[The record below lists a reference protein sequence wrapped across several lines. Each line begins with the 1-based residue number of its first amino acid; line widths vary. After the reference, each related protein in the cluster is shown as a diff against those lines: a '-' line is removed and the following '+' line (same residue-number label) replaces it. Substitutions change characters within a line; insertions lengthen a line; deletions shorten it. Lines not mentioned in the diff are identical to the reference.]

1 MAFQTNVLRDG
12 QWVTETVD
20 LQAALR
26 ASATD
31 KQAMPSGPEPPVC
44 GVLTK
49 TIVESPITRWILPV
63 CLRSKGH
70 KDVAFIGVSFASLP
84 PTREDDYAFPEL
96 CRWLCFRLCSI
107 LR

>member
-26 ASATD
+26 ASAAE
-31 KQAMPSGPEPPVC
+31 KAAAIPGPEPPVC

-63 CLRSKGH
+63 RLRSKSH
-70 KDVAFIGVSFASLP
+70 KDVAFIGVSCTLPSLIVISHDP
-84 PTREDDYAFPEL
+84 MLALPSSSL
-96 CRWLCFRLCSI
+96 LL
-107 LR
+107 LGL